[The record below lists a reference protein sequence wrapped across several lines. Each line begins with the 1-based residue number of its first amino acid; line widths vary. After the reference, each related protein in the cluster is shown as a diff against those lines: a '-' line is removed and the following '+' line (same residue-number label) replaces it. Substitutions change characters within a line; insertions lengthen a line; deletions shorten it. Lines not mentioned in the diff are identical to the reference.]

1 MSFPDLTLSS
11 IQSLLSRS
19 LRAKVR
25 EAMTKDAAMNVLGLK
40 LTTEGEIINILERQ
54 GERFGKY

>member
-1 MSFPDLTLSS
+1 
-11 IQSLLSRS
+11 
-19 LRAKVR
+19 
-25 EAMTKDAAMNVLGLK
+25 MTKDAAMNVLGLK